1 MTAIE
6 LAQELI
12 RLNTG
17 NPPGNESRVA
27 DVLEKRLKAAG
38 FNVERVELA
47 AGRANLIATWDGG
60 PGKTL
65 VILGHMD
72 TIPAGQGWRHDPFG
86 AVIENGKLFGRGA
99 ADMKGNLAAIVV
111 ALEQLKRSGWKPK
124 GKLIFVASANE
135 EMGDTEDIGMGAMAA
150 RLREMAGKDGILVFG
165 DTTDF
170 TITVAEKGVLWLEI
184 VSHGKEAHGS
194 TPWKGINAIE
204 KLGKFLIAL
213 NNMEFTTN
221 HPLLGKSTISIN
233 TISGGYK
240 TNAVPELAKASV
252 DIRLVP
258 GDAKDK
264 VMARIRALAD
274 EMKKKDNDMNIE
286 LKELIY
292 LEPVETPATQP
303 IVSVLKQAIKE
314 ATGKNAE
321 VRGEHGATGASLFK
335 KRTGLLTVACGPGK
349 PEQAHTKD
357 EWIDIKDI
365 EAGVRLFEALAKK
378 YLA

>member
-1 MTAIE
+1 MGAIE

-27 DVLEKRLKAAG
+27 NVLEKRLKASG
-38 FNVERVELA
+38 FSVERVELA
-47 AGRANLIATWDGG
+47 AERANLITTWDGG

-65 VILGHMD
+65 VIIGHMD
-72 TIPAGQGWRHDPFG
+72 TIPAGQGWKHDPFS

-99 ADMKGNLAAIVV
+99 ADMKGSLASIVV
-111 ALEQLKRSGWKPK
+111 ALEQLKKSGWKPK
-124 GKLIFVASANE
+124 GKLIFVAAANE

-150 RLREMAGKDGILVFG
+150 RLRAMAGKDGILVFG

-170 TITVAEKGVLWLEI
+170 TITVAEKGVLWLEVI
-184 VSHGKEAHGS
+184 SHGKEAHGS

-204 KLGKFLIAL
+204 KLGKFLIEL

-258 GDAKDK
+258 GDSKEK
-264 VMARIRALAD
+264 IMARIKALAD
-274 EMKKKDNDMNIE
+274 EMKKKDGDMNIE
-286 LKELIY
+286 VKETVFM
-292 LEPVETPATQP
+292 EPVETPVNQP
-303 IVSVLKQAIKE
+303 IVAILKQVVKE
-314 ATGKNAE
+314 ATGRDAE
-321 VRGEHGATGASLFK
+321 VRGEHGATGASLFR

-349 PEQAHTKD
+349 MEQAHTKD
-357 EWIDIKDI
+357 ECIDTKDI
-365 EAGVRLFEALAKK
+365 ENGVKLFEALAKK
-378 YLA
+378 YLG